1 MSASMWRVAAWF
13 IPIACMTGGS
23 LAIYTQYQRLETAK
37 SAMAQAQVELDQAQ
51 SAYLAAQRA
60 EIETRYAAQAET
72 IDEEAA
78 FLRDLRKRAVE
89 NGVTIVKWTAVTTPA
104 SPPPPV
110 TDQKEEKKADPLK
123 DIKRVSSDL
132 VMEGPYG
139 SMRKFVQG
147 LLESDRLYT
156 TSNLRWTRS
165 DDGGTVMSVTIA
177 RYTTSRPINRMA
189 ALELG
194 QGDSL

>member
-1 MSASMWRVAAWF
+1 MWRVAAWL

-104 SPPPPV
+104 SPPPV